1 MANKFHSFLGSVV
14 YAIYIMMGFGEADI
28 SFPLHYKTPLLSS
41 LLLSLYLLGNARN
54 FWTK

>member
-54 FWTK
+54 F